1 MFGSFPDA
9 RRHHARLIDVKQRGV
24 CGGEFPSAS
33 LNCKRFQYRV
43 NCHTST
49 AHCARKGRN
58 TKAFHFTTTPV
69 ISFGAGNLNKLA
81 DIAHTQLREQTLIV
95 TDPGMMKTG
104 LVDRAVRGLTD
115 AGIEC
120 HIFDGVQAD
129 PTTANVLEATELARR
144 FNVTAVIGIG
154 GGSSLDVAK
163 LVAVLAK
170 GEEQLDDLYGI
181 NQIKGQR
188 LPLVLIPTTAGTGS
202 EVTPISIVTTETHEK
217 KGVVSPVLLPD
228 MALLD
233 PETTLTLPA
242 HITAAT
248 GIDAMV
254 HAIESYTS
262 TNANNNPMSQ
272 GLATRA
278 LELLA
283 PNLRTAVAQPDNL
296 AARSAML
303 LGSMLAGQAFANSPV
318 AAVHALAYPL
328 GGQFGISHG
337 LSNALMLPHV
347 MRFNASACT
356 ERYAELAGYIDPDI
370 TAGSAAA
377 RSEAL
382 INSICQ
388 LIEDIALPARLRD
401 VEIPASACPE
411 LAQDAM
417 NQTRLLV
424 NNPRPVDHDDA
435 LALYKAAW

>member
-1 MFGSFPDA
+1 M
-9 RRHHARLIDVKQRGV
+9 
-24 CGGEFPSAS
+24 
-33 LNCKRFQYRV
+33 
-43 NCHTST
+43 
-49 AHCARKGRN
+49 
-58 TKAFHFTTTPV
+58 KAFHFTTTPA
-69 ISFGAGNLNKLA
+69 ISFGAGNLNRLA
-81 DIAHTQLREQTLIV
+81 EIAHAQLREQTLIV
-95 TDPGMMKTG
+95 TDPGMIKTG
-104 LVDRAVRGLTD
+104 LVDRAVTSLTNV
-115 AGIEC
+115 GIDC
-120 HIFDGVQAD
+120 RIFDGVQAD
-129 PTTANVLEATELARR
+129 PTTTNVLEATELARR
-144 FNVTAVIGIG
+144 FNATSIVGIG

-170 GEEQLDDLYGI
+170 GEEQLNELYGI
-181 NQIKGQR
+181 NQIKGRR

-228 MALLD
+228 MAVLD
-233 PETTLTLPA
+233 PETTLSLPA

-272 GLATRA
+272 GLAIRA
-278 LELLA
+278 LELLSQ
-283 PNLRTAVAQPDNL
+283 NLRSAVAQPDNL
-296 AARSAML
+296 SARSAML

-356 ERYAELAGYIDPDI
+356 ERYAELARFVDPGI
-370 TAGSAAA
+370 TGGSAADQCD
-377 RSEAL
+377 AL
-382 INSICQ
+382 IDAICQ
-388 LIEDIALPARLRD
+388 LITDIALPARLRD
-401 VEIPASACPE
+401 VDIPASACPE

-424 NNPRPVDHDDA
+424 NNPRPVTHDDA